1 MLPAVVVT
9 AGCSCFYSI
18 FCCKLLLAVL
28 EILVLFVVLAE
39 DAIKAALA
47 DYKLK
52 QDPNKEEAEKKANNA

>member
-1 MLPAVVVT
+1 MLRAVVVA

-18 FCCKLLLAVL
+18 FCSKQRFLVL
-28 EILVLFVVLAE
+28 EILVLFAVLAE

-52 QDPNKEEAEKKANNA
+52 QDPNKEESEKKANNA